1 MPRPPD
7 DRDLEP
13 TDEDLLA
20 TYIDGDRARA
30 AREAA
35 FQELVVR
42 YRHRLF
48 AVCVRVLGAPDDA
61 EEAVQETF
69 IRLARHAEGFR
80 GDAKLS
86 TWLYRVARNV
96 CTDHVRYDARRP
108 STPVADVTEL
118 FDAPDEDDPIES
130 HAGLA
135 TVGRALQHLDELSRQ
150 LLVLV
155 AVDGLSYAEAAEV
168 ADLAVGTVKS
178 RVSRA
183 RQELGRLLVD
193 GDRDEP
199 THTASGDDTPRPT
212 RTTPVAEPRGP
223 PDR

>member
-1 MPRPPD
+1 MARQPS

-13 TDEDLLA
+13 TDEELLA
-20 TYIDGDRARA
+20 TYISGDRSRA

-48 AVCVRVLGAPDDA
+48 AVCVRVLGTPADA
-61 EEAVQETF
+61 EDAVQETF

-108 STPVADVTEL
+108 STPAADVTEL
-118 FDAPDEDDPIES
+118 FDAPDEDDPIQG

-135 TVGRALQHLDELSRQ
+135 TVGRALLQLDGLSRE

-155 AVDGLSYAEAAEV
+155 AVEDLSYAEAAEV
-168 ADLAVGTVKS
+168 TDLAVGTVKS

-183 RQELGRLLVD
+183 RKELGRLLAA
-193 GDRDEP
+193 GDREEP
-199 THTASGDDTPRPT
+199 THPASTVDGSGPSRIP
-212 RTTPVAEPRGP
+212 PVAEPRGP
-223 PDR
+223 PDA

>member
-1 MPRPPD
+1 MVRQPGDHDADTSDEHLVAIYVSPD
-7 DRDLEP
+7 RS
-13 TDEDLLA
+13 
-20 TYIDGDRARA
+20 RAE
-30 AREAA
+30 REAA
-35 FQELVVR
+35 FHELAVR

-48 AVCVRVLGAPDDA
+48 AVCVRVLGTPSDA

-118 FDAPDEDDPIES
+118 FDAPDDDDPIES

-135 TVGRALQHLDELSRQ
+135 AVGRALQQLDELSRQ

-168 ADLAVGTVKS
+168 TDLAVGTVKS

-183 RQELGRLLVD
+183 RQELGRLLAD

-199 THTASGDDTPRPT
+199 ATRAPGPDAPQPT
-212 RTTPVAEPRGP
+212 RSRSATEPRGP
-223 PDR
+223 PDG

>member
-1 MPRPPD
+1 MAPQPGKGTVD
-7 DRDLEP
+7 AS
-13 TDEDLLA
+13 DEDLVA
-20 TYIDGDRARA
+20 IYIGDDRSRAS
-30 AREAA
+30 REAA

-48 AVCVRVLGAPDDA
+48 AVCVRVLGSPTDA
-61 EEAVQETF
+61 EDAVQETF

-108 STPVADVTEL
+108 STPAADIAER
-118 FDAPDEDDPIES
+118 FDAPAQDDPIES

-135 TVGRALQHLDELSRQ
+135 TVGRALQQLDDLSRRLL
-150 LLVLV
+150 LLV
-155 AVDGLSYAEAAEV
+155 AIDGLSYAEAAEV

-183 RQELGRLLVD
+183 RQQLGRLVAD
-193 GDRDEP
+193 AEDAGPTPSAPATDEP
-199 THTASGDDTPRPT
+199 RSTHIAPT
-212 RTTPVAEPRGP
+212 TEPRGP
-223 PDR
+223 PVD

>member
-1 MPRPPD
+1 MAGQRASHD
-7 DRDLEP
+7 GDAC
-13 TDEDLLA
+13 DEDLVA
-20 TYIDGDRARA
+20 TYVSADRSRA
-30 AREAA
+30 SREAA

-48 AVCVRVLGAPDDA
+48 AVCVRVLGSPADA

-108 STPVADVTEL
+108 STPVADILEHL
-118 FDAPDEDDPIES
+118 DAPDDHDPIES

-135 TVGRALQHLDELSRQ
+135 TVGQALRQLDAVSRQ
-150 LLVLV
+150 LLLLV
-155 AVDGLSYAEAAEV
+155 AVDGLSYAEAAQIT
-168 ADLAVGTVKS
+168 DLAVGTVKS

-183 RQELGRLLVD
+183 RQQLGRLLAD
-193 GDRDEP
+193 GDRDHPDHQSRAADDPHP
-199 THTASGDDTPRPT
+199 TGTPRT
-212 RTTPVAEPRGP
+212 AEPRGP
-223 PDR
+223 PAG

>member
-1 MPRPPD
+1 MAGQRASHD
-7 DRDLEP
+7 GDAC
-13 TDEDLLA
+13 DEDLVA
-20 TYIDGDRARA
+20 TYVSADRSQAS
-30 AREAA
+30 REAA

-48 AVCVRVLGAPDDA
+48 AVCVRVLGSPADA

-108 STPVADVTEL
+108 STPVADILEHL
-118 FDAPDEDDPIES
+118 DAPDDHDPIES

-135 TVGRALQHLDELSRQ
+135 TVGQALRQLDAVSRQ
-150 LLVLV
+150 LLLLV
-155 AVDGLSYAEAAEV
+155 AVDGLSYAEAAQIT
-168 ADLAVGTVKS
+168 DLAVGTVKS

-183 RQELGRLLVD
+183 RQQLGRLLAD
-193 GDRDEP
+193 GDRDHPDHQSRAADDPHP
-199 THTASGDDTPRPT
+199 TGTPRT
-212 RTTPVAEPRGP
+212 AEPRGP
-223 PDR
+223 PAG